1 MNVTAIKTPIVEAQS
16 RWVNLALVEA
26 KGRQA
31 EKLSVA
37 VQKIAQEAVAVWNKV
52 LFPSPRI
59 EAWKYTNPAD
69 IANGSF
75 SLPTTTSALFT
86 QEQLAA
92 FQIPGLKSYQIV
104 FVDGEFSATLS
115 STTTLP
121 QGVTVTRIQSGE
133 PVSVG
138 ALGAHT
144 QEAFTALATALLNDG
159 ICIGVARGVAVEIPF
174 HIINVVTAAA
184 ESKVVT
190 PRLFLDAQ
198 ESSQVTV
205 IESFVSNAAKC
216 YLSLP
221 VAEIRAAQGAVVDCY
236 KFQDESLSAY
246 QISDTTI
253 EQGRDSTVRTHI
265 ISLGGAMVRN
275 NVSVRLN
282 GSATQAVLN
291 GLSVLA
297 NKQHVDNSTLIH
309 HIQPASESR
318 EHFKGIYAD
327 QSRGVFSGTITVD
340 QIAQKTNAFQSNQ
353 TLLLSPT
360 ASIETRPQLKIWADD
375 VKCTHGATIGQ
386 LDAEAL
392 FYLRSRGIDR
402 ETARNFLV
410 HAFASEVLTS
420 VRIPALRDY
429 IEGAISTKLEAL
441 QG

>member
-16 RWVNLALVEA
+16 RWVNLALAEA

-31 EKLSVA
+31 AKLSTV
-37 VQKIAQEAVAVWNKV
+37 VQKIAQEAVAVWSKV

-75 SLPTTTSALFT
+75 SLPTTTPALFT

-115 STTTLP
+115 STASLP

-133 PVSVG
+133 PVAVG

-236 KFQDESLSAY
+236 KFQDESLASY

-265 ISLGGAMVRN
+265 ISLGGALVRN
-275 NVSVRLN
+275 NVSVRLK

-297 NKQHVDNSTLIH
+297 GKQHVDNSTLIH
-309 HIQPASESR
+309 HIETASESR

-327 QSRGVFSGTITVD
+327 QSRGVFSGTIIVD

-402 ETARNFLV
+402 ETARNFLI